1 MAKIIFIPDWLN
13 VELQSKGVCYD
24 EFVKDINSVIVSRTD
39 VINYYLAQSN
49 FFKLIT
55 ELKNP
60 HSDYYSMYSSMFG
73 HNFPDMPELT
83 IVLNS
88 TPSNEVEFQKL
99 VSTAYKAD
107 DISLSYVRDMSN
119 TYVIVVGKHAK
130 EESDKKNC
138 QSDSIIWSVIQNL
151 HSGLRVLNGAVDKSS
166 VFRENPILAQLYV
179 QNLCR

>member
-13 VELQSKGVCYD
+13 DELQSKGVCYD

-73 HNFPDMPELT
+73 HNFLDMPELT
-83 IVLNS
+83 IALNS
-88 TPSNEVEFQKL
+88 TPSNL
-99 VSTAYKAD
+99 
-107 DISLSYVRDMSN
+107 SL
-119 TYVIVVGKHAK
+119 IH
-130 EESDKKNC
+130 
-138 QSDSIIWSVIQNL
+138 I
-151 HSGLRVLNGAVDKSS
+151 
-166 VFRENPILAQLYV
+166 
-179 QNLCR
+179 